1 MRYMLDTNILVYV
14 LNARP
19 HHQAVL
25 DRFDLEN
32 PSDMVVSSI
41 TLAELRFGIEKSR
54 QRDASRKALQSALD
68 ALNVVPFDAK
78 AAETYGAV
86 RAGLEATGK
95 PIGPLDTLIAA
106 HALSLDLTLVTANVR
121 EFSRIRRLRVE
132 NWVAG

>member
-1 MRYMLDTNILVYV
+1 MRYMLDTTILVYV

-25 DRFDLEN
+25 ARFDAEN
-32 PSDMVVSSI
+32 SADLVVSSI

-54 QRDASRKALQSALD
+54 QREASRKALQRALD

-78 AAETYGAV
+78 AAQTYGAV
-86 RAGLEATGK
+86 RAGLEAAGK

-106 HALSLDLTLVTANVR
+106 HALSLDLTLVTANIR

-132 NWVAG
+132 NWVTA

>member
-14 LNARP
+14 INARP

-32 PSDMVVSSI
+32 PGDLVVSSI
-41 TLAELRFGIEKSR
+41 TFAELCFGIEKSR
-54 QRDASRKALQSALD
+54 RREASRRVLQGVLG
-68 ALNVVPFDAK
+68 ALNVIPFDAK
-78 AAETYGAV
+78 AAETYGTV

-106 HALSLDLTLVTANVR
+106 HALSLNLTLVTANIR
-121 EFSRIRRLRVE
+121 EFSRVRRLRVE